1 VTMAGIAAVTT
12 VFVSLLPGRPRAA
25 QATVAAAPAEAG

>member
-1 VTMAGIAAVTT
+1 